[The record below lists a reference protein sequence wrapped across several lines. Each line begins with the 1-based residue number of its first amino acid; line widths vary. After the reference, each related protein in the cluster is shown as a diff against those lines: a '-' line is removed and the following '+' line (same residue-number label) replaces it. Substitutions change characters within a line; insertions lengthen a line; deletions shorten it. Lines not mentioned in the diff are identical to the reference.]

1 MCFFRCCL
9 TMIKR
14 VFSPKYEEI
23 DHCAT
28 RNDSDSINPKVEEN
42 QIFERDVNPLEVDL
56 MREDCE
62 IILNS
67 ILLQI
72 SDGERVKETQS

>member
-23 DHCAT
+23 EC
-28 RNDSDSINPKVEEN
+28 DSINPKVEEN
-42 QIFERDVNPLEVDL
+42 QIFERDVNPLEDDF

-62 IILNS
+62 IVLNS

-72 SDGERVKETQS
+72 SDGERVKETQT

>member
-1 MCFFRCCL
+1 MCFFRYCL
-9 TMIKR
+9 TMIKH
-14 VFSPKYEEI
+14 VFSPKYQEI
-23 DHCAT
+23 DNHM
-28 RNDSDSINPKVEEN
+28 INPKEPEN
-42 QIFERDVNPLEVDL
+42 QIFERDVNPLEVDP

-72 SDGERVKETQS
+72 SETESNSLPE